1 MKQKSDPKGRQRG
14 QIRASSHPW
23 VGRGTPSGL
32 IKPFELDRRKQ
43 SEDSSIEPAGPSRSK
58 SPIKKSRDGTA
69 VAAGAPANAAELP
82 PACSRAPG
90 GPGARLRGLFERAGS
105 DVRPP
110 HDSFLEARVSATA
123 KATSIYTQ
131 THLQCT
137 SKLSFQPGL
146 GSTSKKSRLKR
157 SLGTLSCIATC
168 RHVPAAGG
176 SRAHDGPGRHPNGG
190 GAAVR

>member
-1 MKQKSDPKGRQRG
+1 MKQKKDPEGRQRG
-14 QIRASSHPW
+14 QVRASSHPCTW
-23 VGRGTPSGL
+23 VGRGAPSGL

-90 GPGARLRGLFERAGS
+90 GPGARLRGLFARAGS

-131 THLQCT
+131 THLQGT
-137 SKLSFQPGL
+137 PKLSFQPGPGL
-146 GSTSKKSRLKR
+146 DLKK
-157 SLGTLSCIATC
+157 IAFEALPWDLELHC
-168 RHVPAAGG
+168 NLPPCAGRRPKP
-176 SRAHDGPGRHPNGG
+176 SS
-190 GAAVR
+190 